1 MALTEIEYGAL
12 ASSELMNN
20 NFNYLDAKI
29 GDVSEDVTSK
39 VASINSNIATIN
51 NSISSLSG
59 SVDESIEAVKKRIS
73 VIELSGLFIETYVN
87 GTSWYREYFSD
98 AEKTNRVWL
107 EQGGVVTTSGQKDV
121 VFPKE
126 FTDTNYTLTLGA
138 ITTHYSGYVWFPT
151 INSKSTTG
159 AQIAGN
165 WSGGGDSYAY
175 FNWMACGK

>member
-1 MALTEIEYGAL
+1 MAETNYLKNFVDGELIKATEIND
-12 ASSELMNN
+12 NN
-20 NFNYLDAKI
+20 QYILDKI
-29 GDVSEDVTSK
+29 SDSAGSMQQY
-39 VASINSNIATIN
+39 IATQIATVNSTLN
-51 NSISSLSG
+51 NT
-59 SVDESIEAVKKRIS
+59 KT
-73 VIELSGLFIETYVN
+73 ELNNQLENITKILNENGIYSTTYIN